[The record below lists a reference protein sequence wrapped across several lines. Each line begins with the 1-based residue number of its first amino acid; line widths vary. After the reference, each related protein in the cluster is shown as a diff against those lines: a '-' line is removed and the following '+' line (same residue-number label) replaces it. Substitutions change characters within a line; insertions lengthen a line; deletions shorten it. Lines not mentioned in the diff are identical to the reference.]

1 MNGCRKEEINTS
13 PQESGRNQEIF
24 SKTYHL
30 FSLYPL
36 TSPSLFYKRK
46 QHPNLAKMTLGTPV
60 HHLIGLLDLQIKLL
74 FLAPTTH
81 LSIDWPAMLGLSNR
95 IIQYVTSG
103 DCLLLLSMF
112 SRFIPVVCVCVL
124 VAQSQS
130 CLTLHVLVIYSFSLL
145 RNILLYVLEE
155 TLPET
160 THAGQA
166 PQKLFAWAYFTV
178 RDPSKELRS
187 NKPPPIRR
195 IWEKLKGDKRCHFI
209 CPSKILLTGIQL
221 SNVLATRK
229 YLESEWLVKKLI
241 LSP

>member
-1 MNGCRKEEINTS
+1 MNGHRKEEINTS
-13 PQESGRNQEIF
+13 PQKSGWNQEIF

-30 FSLYPL
+30 FLLYPL
-36 TSPSLFYKRK
+36 TSPSLFHKTK

-60 HHLIGLLDLQIKLL
+60 HHLIGLLDFQIKLL

-81 LSIDWPAMLGLSNR
+81 VSIRWPVMLGLSNR
-95 IIQYVTSG
+95 IIQYLISG

-112 SRFIPVVCVCVL
+112 SRFIPVLCVCAL
-124 VAQSQS
+124 VTQSQS

-155 TLPET
+155 ALTET

-166 PQKLFAWAYFTV
+166 PQKLFAWAYFTA
-178 RDPSKELRS
+178 RDPSKELRT
-187 NKPPPIRR
+187 NKPPQIRS
-195 IWEKLKGDKRCHFI
+195 IWKKSKGDKRCQSI

-221 SNVLATRK
+221 D
-229 YLESEWLVKKLI
+229 
-241 LSP
+241 